1 MYLGAVEGST
11 GLISF
16 ALIVSR
22 ITREALTL
30 SFSSNPNADRISA
43 FEIADE
49 LTNARHA
56 NI

>member
-30 SFSSNPNADRISA
+30 SFSSNPNAGRISA

-49 LTNARHA
+49 LTPAFFF
-56 NI
+56 